1 MNRITKERCRSGRSG
16 RSRKPLCLRVP
27 RVRIP
32 VFPQNDEQ
40 SRNYRLRLFL
50 YPQPSQVYLSA
61 AEDTK
66 KPCYAQRSMALRI
79 DLQTSASG
87 ISAANPTSREARGFL
102 SSLCRPPPPGSA
114 QLIPPRT
121 RCKKYHLA
129 QRGNPRK
136 NRLSP
141 SPISLLS
148 HGPRNF
154 FSYVFQGQTYIN
166 KRE

>member
-102 SSLCRPPPPGSA
+102 SSLCWPPPSGISA
-114 QLIPPRT
+114 ANPTSRETRGFLLIALP
-121 RCKKYHLA
+121 A
-129 QRGNPRK
+129 
-136 NRLSP
+136 SP
-141 SPISLLS
+141 SGISAANPTS
-148 HGPRNF
+148 HKMQKVSPRAA
-154 FSYVFQGQTYIN
+154 
-166 KRE
+166 R

>member
-32 VFPQNDEQ
+32 VFPQSTRGSLGIKSQ
-40 SRNYRLRLFL
+40 GFFVRYRGELVLLRCRIKKAF
-50 YPQPSQVYLSA
+50 SA
-61 AEDTK
+61 ERAK
-66 KPCYAQRSMALRI
+66 
-79 DLQTSASG
+79 ASSHRFAG
-87 ISAANPTSREARGFL
+87 L
-102 SSLCRPPPPGSA
+102 PPPGSA
-114 QLIPPRT
+114 QLIPPRA

-129 QRGNPRK
+129 QRGNSRK
-136 NRLSP
+136 NRLFP

-154 FSYVFQGQTYIN
+154 FSYVFQGQTYIKY
-166 KRE
+166 KRPKLCTNSECSTGGRWNCRH